1 MTVAAHDKR
10 PRRGS
15 ATDEM
20 MKLHRR
26 TMVLDS
32 RVYTVISLRPGS
44 DFRFSTNR
52 FHDTWHVL
60 SDWRGS
66 RVLARLLWGLA
77 YQRRPGT
84 VVVIDPEHLDPNPFD
99 AAPADPIV
107 VVPSDLTVFT
117 RAAAVALRRQLPF
130 RQRSEG
136 TVRWQ
141 TFGLQQAVD
150 ELREWR
156 SQGPGE
162 RIWRHHDRRTGSAWV
177 DRIGGLITLFG
188 EPGQLRSWATDLAT
202 LGTYAQDGMD
212 YTYLDEADY
221 NGEVQIFRQYRR
233 KVNIASQAR
242 AEVLARG
249 GGEAGDLDR
258 AIWARAATVR
268 RRRFPAI
275 DEPSVVD

>member
-1 MTVAAHDKR
+1 MAAQDKR

-15 ATDEM
+15 AADEM
-20 MKLHRR
+20 LKLHRR
-26 TMVLDS
+26 TMVLDG

-44 DFRFSTNR
+44 DFRFSTNH

-60 SDWRGS
+60 SDWRGA

-77 YQRRPGT
+77 YQRRSGT
-84 VVVIDPEHLDPNPFD
+84 LIVIDPEHLDPNPFD

-107 VVPSDLTVFT
+107 VVPSERTVFT

-141 TFGLQQAVD
+141 TFGLRQAVD

-156 SQGPGE
+156 ALGPGE
-162 RIWRHHDRRTGSAWV
+162 RIWPHRDRSAVPAWV
-177 DRIGGLITLFG
+177 DRLGGLVTIFG
-188 EPGQLRSWATDLAT
+188 APDQLRSWATDLAT
-202 LGTYAQDGMD
+202 LGTYATDGMD

-221 NGEVQIFRQYRR
+221 TGEVQIFRQYRR
-233 KVNIASQAR
+233 KVSLASQAR
-242 AEVLARG
+242 AEVLAR
-249 GGEAGDLDR
+249 ADGDAEELDR
-258 AIWARAATVR
+258 AIWSQAATIR

-275 DEPSVVD
+275 EQPTVTD